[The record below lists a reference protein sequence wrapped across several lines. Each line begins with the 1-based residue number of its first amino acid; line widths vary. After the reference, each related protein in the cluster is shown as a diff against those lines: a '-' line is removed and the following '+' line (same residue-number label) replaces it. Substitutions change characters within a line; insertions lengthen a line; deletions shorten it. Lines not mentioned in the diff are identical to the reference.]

1 MPTVPILKNPKLQII
16 IVITEVAMLVAAKY
30 LVSPRFPIK
39 PVSTIPTK
47 GMARFEKKTGMDS
60 KIIFFFE
67 NFPEYLVKF
76 IFILLNNLI
85 NLYTTGNLMLEQFL
99 ITFQILVIDV
109 VMAADNAIIIGL
121 IAAKFAPDNRK
132 KIIALGVGAAFV
144 FRIFFATGANYI
156 FEFAWI
162 KILGGILL
170 VWVINNLR
178 QDFFGQNKV
187 RSPQLKSKETKSFST
202 GVYQVLIAD
211 LTLSFDNV
219 LAVVAASKGNFHI
232 MVIGLLLSVFL
243 IATLASFF
251 ADFIKKH
258 QWLGYLGLVTI
269 LIIAIQLIIGGL
281 VSLEVLSINENYKFL
296 FSI

>member
-1 MPTVPILKNPKLQII
+1 
-16 IVITEVAMLVAAKY
+16 
-30 LVSPRFPIK
+30 
-39 PVSTIPTK
+39 
-47 GMARFEKKTGMDS
+47 
-60 KIIFFFE
+60 
-67 NFPEYLVKF
+67 
-76 IFILLNNLI
+76 
-85 NLYTTGNLMLEQFL
+85 MLEQFL
-99 ITFQILVIDV
+99 ITFQIVIIDV
-109 VMAADNAIIIGL
+109 VMAADNAIIIGI
-121 IAAKFAPDNRK
+121 IAANYAPDNRK

-156 FEFAWI
+156 FEFAWV

-187 RSPQLKSKETKSFST
+187 RSPQLKSKEIKSFST

-281 VSLEVLSINENYKFL
+281 VNLEVLYINENYKFL

>member
-1 MPTVPILKNPKLQII
+1 M
-16 IVITEVAMLVAAKY
+16 
-30 LVSPRFPIK
+30 
-39 PVSTIPTK
+39 
-47 GMARFEKKTGMDS
+47 
-60 KIIFFFE
+60 IFFFE

-76 IFILLNNLI
+76 IFTLSNNLI
-85 NLYTTGNLMLEQFL
+85 NLYTTINRMLEQFF
-99 ITFQILVIDV
+99 ITFQILIIDV
-109 VMAADNAIIIGL
+109 VMAADNAIIIGI
-121 IAAKFAPDNRK
+121 IAANYAPDNRK

-156 FEFAWI
+156 FEFAWV

-170 VWVINNLR
+170 VWIINNLR
-178 QDFFGQNKV
+178 QDFFGKNKV
-187 RSPQLKSKETKSFST
+187 RSPQIKSKEIKSFST

-281 VSLEVLSINENYKFL
+281 VNLEVLSINENYKFL

>member
-1 MPTVPILKNPKLQII
+1 MVLEQSIILLQII
-16 IVITEVAMLVAAKY
+16 
-30 LVSPRFPIK
+30 
-39 PVSTIPTK
+39 
-47 GMARFEKKTGMDS
+47 
-60 KIIFFFE
+60 
-67 NFPEYLVKF
+67 F
-76 IFILLNNLI
+76 IDI
-85 NLYTTGNLMLEQFL
+85 
-99 ITFQILVIDV
+99 

-121 IAAKFAPDNRK
+121 IAANFAPDNRK

-156 FEFAWI
+156 FEFAWV

-170 VWVINNLR
+170 IWVINNLR
-178 QDFFGQNKV
+178 QDFFGKNKV
-187 RSPQLKSKETKSFST
+187 RSPQIKSKETKSFST

-219 LAVVAASKGNFHI
+219 LAVVAASKGNFHL

-281 VSLEVLSINENYKFL
+281 VNLEVLSINENYKFL

>member
-1 MPTVPILKNPKLQII
+1 
-16 IVITEVAMLVAAKY
+16 
-30 LVSPRFPIK
+30 
-39 PVSTIPTK
+39 
-47 GMARFEKKTGMDS
+47 
-60 KIIFFFE
+60 
-67 NFPEYLVKF
+67 
-76 IFILLNNLI
+76 
-85 NLYTTGNLMLEQFL
+85 MLEQFL
-99 ITFQILVIDV
+99 ITFQIVIIDV
-109 VMAADNAIIIGL
+109 VMAADNAIIIGI
-121 IAAKFAPDNRK
+121 IAANYAPDNRK

-156 FEFAWI
+156 FEFAWV

-170 VWVINNLR
+170 IWVINNLR
-178 QDFFGQNKV
+178 QDFFGKNKIK
-187 RSPQLKSKETKSFST
+187 SPQLKSKETKSFST
-202 GVYQVLIAD
+202 GVYQVIIAD

-281 VSLEVLSINENYKFL
+281 VNLEVLTINENYKFL